1 MMTEFFVSERF
12 EFVLFGLMLIGVAL
26 FHRHVLRIGLAGLV
40 VILLHKFLFIQDF
53 QFIPHM
59 FGEVS
64 LLTQITDK
72 EIRQGEWA
80 ILLNLL
86 GLLLG
91 FAILSK
97 HFEESHVPKM
107 LTKLLPEG
115 WKGPLLLLIIV
126 FLLSSFLDNI
136 AAAIIGGT
144 LASVVFN
151 NKVHIGYL
159 AAIVAASNAGGAG
172 SVLGD
177 TTTTMM
183 WIDGVNA
190 LSVVHAYV
198 AAIPCLI
205 FFSLFASVQQNN
217 FQPIQKTETAA
228 RIDWLRIIIVVMILA
243 LTIVTNVL
251 FDFPALGV
259 WIAIL
264 IGAFFRQTAWYE
276 IKAALP
282 GTIFL
287 LALIIC
293 ASLMPVDSLPKAS
306 WQSTFALG
314 FLSSVFDNIP
324 LTKLAL
330 DQGGYDWGMLAY
342 TVGFGGSMTWFGSS
356 AGVAICSI
364 FPEAKSVVQWLLKGW
379 HITIAYIV
387 GFFILLVISG
397 WQPH

>member
-26 FHRHVLRIGLAGLV
+26 FHRHVLRIGLAGLA

-330 DQGGYDWGMLAY
+330 DQGGFDWGMLAY

>member
-1 MMTEFFVSERF
+1 MAEILISEKF

-26 FHRHVLRIGLAGLV
+26 FHRHAPRVGLAGLAL
-40 VILLHKFLFIQDF
+40 ILLHKFLFVPDF
-53 QFIPHM
+53 QVMAHI
-59 FGEVS
+59 FGETS
-64 LLTQITDK
+64 LLTQIVDK
-72 EIRQGEWA
+72 EARQGEWA

-97 HFEESHVPKM
+97 HFEESHIPKM
-107 LTKLLPEG
+107 LTRFLPEG

-126 FLLSSFLDNI
+126 FILSSFLDNI

-144 LASVVFN
+144 LASVVFKN
-151 NKVHIGYL
+151 RVHIGYL

-177 TTTTMM
+177 TTTTMI
-183 WIDGVNA
+183 WIEGVA
-190 LSVVHAYV
+190 AFSLVHAYV

-205 FFSLFASVQQNN
+205 FFALFASLQQNK
-217 FQPIQKTETAA
+217 FQPLQKTEIDV
-228 RIDWLRIIIVVMILA
+228 RIDWLRIIIVAMILV
-243 LTIVTNVL
+243 LTIITNVL
-251 FDFPALGV
+251 FYFPALGV

-264 IGAFFRQTAWYE
+264 IGAAFRQTAWYE
-276 IKAALP
+276 IRIALS
-282 GTIFL
+282 GTVFL
-287 LALIIC
+287 LALIFC

-330 DQGGYDWGMLAY
+330 DQGGHDWGMLAY

-379 HITIAYIV
+379 HITLAYII
-387 GFFILLVISG
+387 GFFTLLVISG
-397 WQPH
+397 WQPR